1 MGFCANCGAQQNTG
15 AKFCPNCGQS
25 ASSDGAQPAVKTEP
39 AAINVQSAKTNA
51 PPNTNKENSGLT
63 GSVKKELLQFS
74 NTFLSIYLASFFLM
88 KVQAEGGFKSVL
100 SDMGDD
106 KDIAFVAM
114 LVLMAL
120 VIGATY
126 FTVRVQGI
134 NKEKPSWVLG
144 TLIVIAAVK
153 VFGWTGANFLNF
165 NWADWASEAVDLAQ
179 LCLLFAI
186 YQPLNASKNGQ
197 V

>member
-1 MGFCANCGAQQNTG
+1 MGFCANCGTQQNTG

-25 ASSDGAQPAVKTEP
+25 ASSGGAKPTAKTEP
-39 AAINVQSAKTNA
+39 AK
-51 PPNTNKENSGLT
+51 TNKENSELT
-63 GSVKKELLQFS
+63 GSVKKELLQLSNAFFS
-74 NTFLSIYLASFFLM
+74 SYLATFLLM
-88 KVQAEGGFKSVL
+88 KVQTEGGFKSVL

-106 KDIAFVAM
+106 KDIAFVAI

-120 VIGATY
+120 MVGATY
-126 FTVRVQGI
+126 FTVRIQGI

-144 TLIVIAAVK
+144 TLIVMAALTVL
-153 VFGWTGANFLNF
+153 GWTGANFSNF
-165 NWADWASEAVDLAQ
+165 NWADWASEVLGLAQ
-179 LCLLFAI
+179 LFLLFAI